1 MVEPLNLF
9 YSLFSAA
16 TEQAVD
22 SIILGD
28 PIFHNPQNWRPYG
41 DNESNFSVVEN
52 QQANPVAA
60 LVEKLTNAIDAMLMK
75 KCYEQGI
82 DPRSQ
87 VAPKNMHDAM
97 RSFYKYENF
106 DLYAYRNE
114 VAQDI
119 QILADPNSSR
129 GDTSLIIFDNGEGQH
144 PQEFPNTFL
153 SLLRG
158 NKNDIK
164 FVQGKYNMGG
174 AGALVYCGE
183 KRYQLVASKR
193 YDGTGNFGF
202 SLLRMH
208 PLTKEE
214 EETKKNTYYEY
225 FCPDGKIPE
234 FPINEL
240 DLNLYKRKF
249 RTGTIIKLYSYDLP
263 PGSRSV
269 ISRDLNQS
277 INEYLHDPAMP
288 IYIID
293 RKERYPKDMGLE
305 RIMFGLSNR
314 LLDQKEKYVD
324 RQFSLEIT
332 GNKEVG
338 KIRATVTVFKVKN
351 EEKTVKEFKET
362 IQNEFCKNNMSVAF
376 SLNGQVHGFYTSEFI
391 SRALKYKLLKDYLLI
406 HVDCTNMTLHYRN
419 NLFMASRDRLK
430 NAKEADVI
438 RKLLA
443 DNLRKSELNDI
454 YKQRKD
460 SFSADSSDTN
470 ELLKKF
476 SKNIPL
482 NPEMLKLLKQTFKLE
497 EIDKK
502 KDETE
507 KDKKKTERKPK
518 TKEPFVSQRY
528 PSIFQ
533 IDGKPDK
540 DGKLVK
546 TIPLGGDKTI
556 RFDTD
561 VENEYFDRIKDKGE
575 LNLYVLT
582 HAPNDAKGGNA
593 PGQPRDIDEYFQ
605 VVKSSPQDGTIR
617 VNMQPKGNLQVGHEL
632 QIRANLTSVV
642 QPEGTLKS
650 IFYVKI
656 EEMKEKEPKPE
667 APDMPQIG
675 LPQMVLVYKDERAG
689 VTTWND
695 VEASGISFD
704 EAEIMA
710 TDTSEKDELEK
721 ILINMDSSLLR
732 TYKSKIDGD
741 EALQIADNKYVS
753 QVYFHTLFLYSI
765 LKQKKLR
772 FLLDEP
778 QGEKTMEVDDVLR
791 DLFKSS
797 YGEFLLRFGGT
808 EELIAAID

>member
-1 MVEPLNLF
+1 MIKLF
-9 YSLFSAA
+9 GELFASS
-16 TEQAVD
+16 TEKALDSVIQAK
-22 SIILGD
+22 
-28 PIFHNPQNWRPYG
+28 PIFHNSQNWRPYG

-106 DLYAYRNE
+106 DLQAYRNE

-119 QILADPNSSR
+119 QILADPNSPR

-183 KRYQLVASKR
+183 KRYQLIASKR

-202 SLLRMH
+202 SLLRIH

-225 FCPDGKIPE
+225 FCPSGKIPE
-234 FPINEL
+234 FPIDGL
-240 DLNLYKRKF
+240 DLNLFKRKF

-391 SRALKYKLLKDYLLI
+391 TRALKYKLLKDYLLI

-443 DNLRKSELNDI
+443 DNLRKSELNEI

-460 SFSADSSDTN
+460 SFSADTSETN

-476 SKNIPL
+476 SKEIPL

-497 EIDKK
+497 DIGKK
-502 KDETE
+502 KIEAE
-507 KDKKKTERKPK
+507 KDKNKPESKPK
-518 TKEPFVSQRY
+518 SKEPFISKRY

-533 IDGKPDK
+533 IQGKPDK
-540 DGKLVK
+540 DGEIIKG
-546 TIPLGGDKTI
+546 IPLGGDRTI
-556 RFDTD
+556 RFSTD
-561 VENEYFDRIKDKGE
+561 VENEYFDRIKDQGKMKM
-575 LNLYVLT
+575 YVLR
-582 HAPNDAKGGNA
+582 HGPNITRGGNA
-593 PGQPRDIDEYFQ
+593 PGTPREIDEFFQ

-617 VNMQPKGNLQVGHEL
+617 VNLQPKDNLKVGDEL
-632 QIRANLTSVV
+632 EIKAALTSVV
-642 QPEGTLKS
+642 EPEGTLEAV
-650 IFYVKI
+650 FYVKI

-667 APDMPQIG
+667 EPEVPQIG
-675 LPQMVLVYKDERAG
+675 LPQMVLVYKDGREG
-689 VTTWND
+689 VKTWSD
-695 VEASGISFD
+695 IEASGIAFD
-704 EAEIMA
+704 DTEIMA
-710 TDTSEKDELEK
+710 TYTNDKDELET
-721 ILINMDSSLLR
+721 IFINMDSSLLR
-732 TYKSKIDGD
+732 SYKSKIDSD
-741 EALQIADNKYVS
+741 EALQVADNKYIS

-765 LKQKKLR
+765 LKQKKMR
-772 FLLDEP
+772 FSLEDQ
-778 QGEKTMEVDDVLR
+778 QGEKAVEVEEVLR

-797 YGEFLLRFGGT
+797 YCEFLLRFGGT

>member
-1 MVEPLNLF
+1 MRELF
-9 YSLFSAA
+9 LRLFFAS
-16 TEQAVD
+16 TEANID
-22 SIILGD
+22 SIVNNE
-28 PIFHNPQNWRPYG
+28 PIFRNSKNWRPYG

-60 LVEKLTNAIDAMLMK
+60 LVEKLTNSIDAMLMK
-75 KCYEQGI
+75 KCYEQRI

-106 DLYAYRNE
+106 DLQAYRNE

-119 QILADPNSSR
+119 QILADPNSPR

-234 FPINEL
+234 FPIDEL

-249 RTGTIIKLYSYDLP
+249 RAGTIIKLYSYDLP

-338 KIRATVTVFKVKN
+338 KIRATITVFKVKN

-438 RKLLA
+438 RRLLA

-460 SFSADSSDTN
+460 SFSADTSDTN

-528 PSIFQ
+528 PSIFK

-582 HAPNDAKGGNA
+582 HAPNDTKGGNA
-593 PGQPRDIDEYFQ
+593 HGQPRAIDEYFQ

-617 VNMQPKGNLQVGHEL
+617 VNLQPKGNLQVGDEL

-642 QPEGTLKS
+642 QPEGALES

-656 EEMKEKEPKPE
+656 EDMKEKEPKPE
-667 APDMPQIG
+667 APDVPQIG
-675 LPQMVLVYKDERAG
+675 LPQMVLFYKDERDG

-710 TDTSEKDELEK
+710 TDINEKDELEK

-732 TYKSKIDGD
+732 TYKSKLDGD

-753 QVYFHTLFLYSI
+753 QVYFHTLFLYST

-772 FLLDEP
+772 FSLDEP